1 MKKALLWLHLG
12 HVSVREDNSNSI
24 TVNMYNED
32 AISKDRLAIPAS
44 HYRTIYAPMKKSF
57 LYFEKIITCKGVY
70 IEFQNIY

>member
-32 AISKDRLAIPAS
+32 AISKDQLAIPAS
-44 HYRTIYAPMKKSF
+44 H
-57 LYFEKIITCKGVY
+57 
-70 IEFQNIY
+70 